1 MIFSRGS
8 CHLLLNQYFREDS
21 IKENKISIDKLE
33 AFFTSTT
40 FGVMRYDS
48 RPGRFS
54 GVGDVGSKELLA
66 FSLIAVI
73 NVTSILIKV
82 LINV

>member
-1 MIFSRGS
+1 M
-8 CHLLLNQYFREDS
+8 
-21 IKENKISIDKLE
+21 IDKLE
-33 AFFTSTT
+33 VFFITT

-54 GVGDVGSKELLA
+54 VVGDVETKDLLA
-66 FSLIAVI
+66 FSLIAII
-73 NVTSILIKV
+73 NVTIILIKV